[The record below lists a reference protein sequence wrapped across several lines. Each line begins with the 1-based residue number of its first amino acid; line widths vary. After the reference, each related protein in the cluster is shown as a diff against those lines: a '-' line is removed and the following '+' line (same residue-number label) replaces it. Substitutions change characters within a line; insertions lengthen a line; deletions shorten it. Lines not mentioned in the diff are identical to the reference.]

1 MTKNKLPKE
10 LIKSR
15 IKTWTN
21 TYLFDL
27 LKEIPSRHRKVL
39 SKIDFTKQNKSLAPT
54 YLCGKVRT
62 GKTIKAWQMVL
73 EWHCSQYS
81 QRLSRDF
88 IFISITELLAEFR
101 NSYSN
106 QTTTEEK
113 ILKKYKKVKLLVL
126 DDFGAEKT
134 TEWAYQM
141 LYMVL
146 SYRYDYEMITIYT
159 SNFSLNEL
167 SKRLGDD
174 RLSSRITHE
183 CKGNIIN
190 FTNKPYV

>member
-1 MTKNKLPKE
+1 MIKNKLPKE

-15 IKTWTN
+15 IKIWKN
-21 TYLFDL
+21 TYLLDEL
-27 LKEIPSRHRKVL
+27 AKIPPRHRKVL
-39 SKIDFTKQNKSLAPT
+39 AKMDFTKQEKPLVPT
-54 YLCGKVRT
+54 YLCGRVRT

-73 EWHCSQYS
+73 EWHCVQYS

-88 IFISITELLAEFR
+88 IFISVTELLAEFR

-113 ILKKYKKVKLLVL
+113 ILKKYKKVKLLLL
-126 DDFGAEKT
+126 DDFATEKT
-134 TEWAYQM
+134 TEWSSQM

-146 SYRYDYEMITIYT
+146 NYRYDHEMLTIYT
-159 SNFSLNEL
+159 SNYTLEQL

-174 RLSSRITHE
+174 RLTSRIAHE
-183 CKGNIIN
+183 CKEDILN